1 MGYTGKIRIVE
12 LKELTTMSQYDPR
25 CEVTPFRDRVCS
37 DYDEIHL
44 DLKNPEGGLS
54 KATLVYTNEY
64 PVTHKDI
71 VSMIPTGYELL
82 SYHFA
87 HMD

>member
-1 MGYTGKIRIVE
+1 
-12 LKELTTMSQYDPR
+12 MSQYDPH
-25 CEVTPFRDRVCS
+25 CEVISDQFRT
-37 DYDEIHL
+37 DYDAIHL

-54 KATLVYTNEY
+54 KATLVYTKEY
-64 PVTHKDI
+64 PVSHKDI

-87 HMD
+87 HLDQRSKQARSV